1 MTIIVKVGEAETHFS
16 DLLARVETG
25 EEFIIARDDVPI
37 AKLTRIERANDL
49 AAVLADARAARTR
62 ANFITRDEILEW
74 RREGVRDG

>member
-1 MTIIVKVGEAETHFS
+1 MTIIVKVGEAETRFS

-25 EEFIIARDDVPI
+25 EEIIIARDDVPI

-49 AAVLADARAARTR
+49 AAVVADARAARTR

-74 RREGVRDG
+74 RREGVRDA

>member
-1 MTIIVKVGEAETHFS
+1 VKVGEAETHFS

-74 RREGVRDG
+74 RRAGVRDA

>member
-25 EEFIIARDDVPI
+25 EEFIIARDDAPI

-62 ANFITRDEILEW
+62 TNFIPRDEILEW
-74 RREGVRDG
+74 RREGVRDA

>member
-1 MTIIVKVGEAETHFS
+1 
-16 DLLARVETG
+16 
-25 EEFIIARDDVPI
+25 VPI

-74 RREGVRDG
+74 RRAGVRDA

>member
-74 RREGVRDG
+74 RREGVRDA

>member
-1 MTIIVKVGEAETHFS
+1 MTLIVKVGEAVTHFS

-49 AAVLADARAARTR
+49 AAVLADARAARAR
-62 ANFITRDEILEW
+62 ANFVTRDEILEW
-74 RREGVRDG
+74 RREGVRDA

>member
-37 AKLTRIERANDL
+37 AKLTRIDRANDL

-74 RREGVRDG
+74 RREGVRDA

>member
-37 AKLTRIERANDL
+37 AKLTRSERANDL

-74 RREGVRDG
+74 RREGVRDA

>member
-74 RREGVRDG
+74 RRAGVRDA

>member
-1 MTIIVKVGEAETHFS
+1 MTSIVKVGEAETHFS

-74 RREGVRDG
+74 RREGVRDA

>member
-16 DLLARVETG
+16 DLIARVETG
-25 EEFIIARDDVPI
+25 EEFIIVRDDVPI

-74 RREGVRDG
+74 RREGVRDA

>member
-37 AKLTRIERANDL
+37 AKLTRIERANNL

-74 RREGVRDG
+74 RREGVRDA